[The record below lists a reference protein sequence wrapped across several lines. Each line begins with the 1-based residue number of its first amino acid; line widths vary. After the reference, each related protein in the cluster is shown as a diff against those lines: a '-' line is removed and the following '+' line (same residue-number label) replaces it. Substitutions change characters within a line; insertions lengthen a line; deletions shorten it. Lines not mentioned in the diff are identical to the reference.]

1 MLRVL
6 LLLLVAAN
14 LGFWAWSQGHLVALQ
29 PPLPNPQAGR
39 EPERL
44 TQQLKPDAIKLL
56 PPEAGAVAATE
67 CLESPALTAEAAQAV
82 RDALSARLPG
92 SAWSAQQ
99 LVEPGTWVV
108 YMGKY
113 ASPAQMDGK
122 KAELR
127 KLNVVFDEVRTNPEL
142 QPGLSLG
149 VFKQRAN
156 AEKTLEEVTKKGVRS
171 ARIEP
176 LVPERRG
183 EVFRVP
189 AADEAAR
196 QLLADLANQLPGRG
210 FTACKS

>member
-1 MLRVL
+1 MLRVVV
-6 LLLLVAAN
+6 LLLVAAN
-14 LGFWAWSQGHLVALQ
+14 LGFWAWSQGHLAALQ

-44 TQQLKPDAIKLL
+44 AQQVKPEAIKLL
-56 PPEAGAVAATE
+56 PPEASAAAATE
-67 CLESPALTAEAAQAV
+67 CLESPTLSGEAAQTV
-82 RDALSARLPG
+82 RQLLTGKLPSG
-92 SAWSAQQ
+92 AWSVQET
-99 LVEPGTWVV
+99 VEAPTWIV
-108 YMGKY
+108 YMGRY
-113 ASPAQMDGK
+113 NSTAQMEQK

-127 KLNVVFDEVRTNPEL
+127 KMNVVFDEVRTSPEL

-156 AEKTLEEVTKKGVRS
+156 AEKTLEEVGKKGVRS
-171 ARIEP
+171 ARIET
-176 LVPERRG
+176 LVPEKRG

-196 QLLADLANQLPGRG
+196 AALAELAPQLPGRG